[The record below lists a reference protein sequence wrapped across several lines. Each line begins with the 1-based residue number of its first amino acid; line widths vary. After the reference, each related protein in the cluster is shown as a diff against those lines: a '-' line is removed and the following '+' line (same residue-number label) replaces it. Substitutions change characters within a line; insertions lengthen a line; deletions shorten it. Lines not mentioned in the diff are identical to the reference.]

1 MPDLPES
8 LKRYLPAP
16 ILIVLT
22 FGWWLF
28 ADPIKQ
34 WVHQEITHT
43 PVQVRV
49 ERGADHLYVI
59 RVEAT
64 RYSDKAFEGVQLDI
78 QLQSKPDDIIGELS
92 ALNGSHAGLAISP
105 KNPEG
110 SAFLVEHTRAMPAAP
125 ISLQQRESLEIDLHE
140 SAPNA
145 VKEVWFYAKDRP
157 PISSSDLDQHW
168 PLANIAWRLGQAIL
182 AISALGFLY
191 QPLVRLFSRKALQQL
206 NEDIEFLHSCWQADR
221 AALARF
227 DHAFQPVIDAGTAK
241 YLKIFDPAVR
251 DSVRQPLI
259 AQQVFRR
266 ARSLPK
272 LRRSLKGEVKRF
284 VIRFC
289 IKMFE
294 HELEEIKKKAM
305 ADEARIR

>member
-1 MPDLPES
+1 M
-8 LKRYLPAP
+8 
-16 ILIVLT
+16 
-22 FGWWLF
+22 
-28 ADPIKQ
+28 
-34 WVHQEITHT
+34 
-43 PVQVRV
+43 QVRV
-49 ERGADHLYVI
+49 EPRADHLYVI

-78 QLQSKPDDIIGELS
+78 QLQSKPDDITGELS
-92 ALNGSHAGLAISP
+92 ALNGSHVRLAISP

-110 SAFLVEHTRAMPAAP
+110 SAFLVENTRGVPATP

-140 SAPNA
+140 SGPNA

-191 QPLVRLFSRKALQQL
+191 KPLVRLFSRKALQKL
-206 NEDIEFLHSCWQADR
+206 DEDIEFLHNCWQADR

-227 DHAFQPVIDAGTAK
+227 DREFQPVIDAGTAK

-251 DSVRQPLI
+251 DSVRKPLI
-259 AQQVFRR
+259 AQQIFRR

-272 LRRSLKGEVKRF
+272 LRRSLKGEVERF
-284 VIRFC
+284 AIHFC
-289 IKMFE
+289 IRMFE
-294 HELEEIKKKAM
+294 HELEEIKKKAE